1 MSNTPLSPVPH
12 RVHTVA
18 VIGSATAPSPEL
30 EALCRTLGDALM
42 HAGWR
47 LVTGGCGGV
56 MAAVSRGAR
65 HSTAW
70 QEGRIL
76 GIVPSYQHSQAN
88 PYCDIVIPSGL
99 QLGRN
104 VLVVS
109 SAAVVI
115 ALDGGA
121 GTLSEIA
128 MAWQLGRPVIALTA
142 TGWAGELAG
151 RCLDARSD
159 RAVIAAANVA
169 QAIAHCRSLLDSGI
183 GEAADI
189 GTGWRTRTAGTT
201 EREVTP

>member
-1 MSNTPLSPVPH
+1 MSNTPPSPTPH
-12 RVHTVA
+12 RIPTVA
-18 VIGSATAPSPEL
+18 VIGSAATPSPDL
-30 EALCRTLGDALM
+30 DALCQTLGDALM

-65 HSTAW
+65 HSAAW

-76 GIVPSYQHSQAN
+76 GIVPSYLRSQAN
-88 PYCDIVIPSGL
+88 PYCDIVIPTGL

-109 SAAVVI
+109 SAELVI

-121 GTLSEIA
+121 GTLSEMA
-128 MAWQLGRPVIALTA
+128 MAWQLGRPVIALTT

-151 RCLDARSD
+151 RCLDGRSQD
-159 RAVIAAANVA
+159 AVIAAANVSE
-169 QAIAHCRSLLDSGI
+169 AIGHCKSLLADGLD
-183 GEAADI
+183 EAADI
-189 GTGWRTRTAGTT
+189 GSGWRKGRG
-201 EREVTP
+201 ETP

>member
-1 MSNTPLSPVPH
+1 MSETPPSSTPH

-18 VIGSATAPSPEL
+18 VIGSAATPSPEL
-30 EALCRTLGDALM
+30 DALCQALGDALM

-76 GIVPSYQHSQAN
+76 GIVPSYQRSQAN
-88 PYCDIVIPSGL
+88 PYCDIVIPTGL

-109 SAAVVI
+109 SAEVVI

-121 GTLSEIA
+121 GTLSEMA
-128 MAWQLGRPVIALTA
+128 MAWQLGRPVIALTT

-151 RCLDARSD
+151 RCLDGRSE
-159 RAVIAAANVA
+159 RAVMTAADVA
-169 QAIAHCRSLLDSGI
+169 QAISHCRAFLDRGV
-183 GEAADI
+183 GEASDI
-189 GTGWRTRTAGTT
+189 GTGWRTRGTAEG
-201 EREVTP
+201 

>member
-1 MSNTPLSPVPH
+1 
-12 RVHTVA
+12 VA
-18 VIGSATAPSPEL
+18 VIGSAAAPLPEL
-30 EALCRTLGDALM
+30 DALCQALGDALM

-65 HSTAW
+65 HSAAW

-76 GIVPSYQHSQAN
+76 GIVPSYQRSQAN
-88 PYCDIVIPSGL
+88 PYCDIVIPTGL

-109 SAAVVI
+109 SAEVVI

-128 MAWQLGRPVIALTA
+128 MAWQLGRPVIALTT

-151 RCLDARSD
+151 RCLDGRSPH
-159 RAVIAAANVA
+159 AVIAAADVSE
-169 QAIAHCRSLLDSGI
+169 AIGHCKALLADEI
-183 GEAADI
+183 EEAADI
-189 GTGWRTRTAGTT
+189 GSGWRTRSG
-201 EREVTP
+201 VTP